1 MYIVN
6 YTFRFS
12 SSSMIL
18 VLQKTFINWVIPWK
32 ALHNSNYFCDIL
44 HAKDFVL
51 QIQCKCNPPS
61 PPVFPFCIR
70 GEIIKKNIYTCTRTL
85 LYFCIKEYIKMFYS
99 IYIPSFF
106 LANMN
111 DWKWLNRSISNSRKR
126 RKTDKA
132 S

>member
-6 YTFRFS
+6 YSFRFS
-12 SSSMIL
+12 ISFMIL
-18 VLQKTFINWVIPWK
+18 VLKKTFINWVLPWK
-32 ALHNSNYFCDIL
+32 ALNNST
-44 HAKDFVL
+44 
-51 QIQCKCNPPS
+51 IQLFLWYSTCTLFYRYSVNVIP

-111 DWKWLNRSISNSRKR
+111 DWKWLNRSTSNSRKR